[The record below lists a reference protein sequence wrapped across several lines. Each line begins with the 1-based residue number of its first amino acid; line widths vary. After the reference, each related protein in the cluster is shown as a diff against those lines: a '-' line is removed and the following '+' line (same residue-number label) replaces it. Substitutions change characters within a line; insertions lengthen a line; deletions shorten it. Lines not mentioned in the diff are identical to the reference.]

1 MSYIILTIFLNQFQ
15 QNIMLGTIY
24 SKVIKKKQEFEQ
36 CAYTL
41 NILLNIIFT
50 ILIYTWECNLN

>member
-50 ILIYTWECNLN
+50 ILIYT